1 MGNPAEENARIEAGA
16 SLSEL
21 AGGESRQNKFNC
33 SADDIAK
40 VVRELSEHGLG
51 LNSASGATQMATL
64 PKALQHR
71 GPRGL
76 STYEAVAA
84 GYLRIATRIKEL
96 KSTWDI
102 LTVRESYVGPDGL
115 FHAGV
120 ARYVLIGRI
129 DRSAKAH
136 LTSTLAAH
144 GVVGRGYADC
154 TNEIYK
160 PILGGKK
167 SEVCAAKGLKKST
180 NLREVCLAAGI
191 TVVNRQERVL
201 FARRLLDD
209 GEPRPIVRDRLM
221 ARFGIRRASAY
232 NAIDDALN
240 LSKKR
245 EKIWTSEAQNSTTAT
260 PHTRTKD

>member
-1 MGNPAEENARIEAGA
+1 MGAKKQNARSKAGA
-16 SLSEL
+16 SLPKL
-21 AGGESRQNKFNC
+21 AGGESGQNKFNNC

-51 LNSASGATQMATL
+51 LQSATGATQMATL

-129 DRSAKAH
+129 DRNAKAQG
-136 LTSTLAAH
+136 TL
-144 GVVGRGYADC
+144 DF
-154 TNEIYK
+154 
-160 PILGGKK
+160 GG
-167 SEVCAAKGLKKST
+167 A
-180 NLREVCLAAGI
+180 
-191 TVVNRQERVL
+191 
-201 FARRLLDD
+201 
-209 GEPRPIVRDRLM
+209 P
-221 ARFGIRRASAY
+221 
-232 NAIDDALN
+232 
-240 LSKKR
+240 
-245 EKIWTSEAQNSTTAT
+245 
-260 PHTRTKD
+260 

>member
-1 MGNPAEENARIEAGA
+1 MPNRKKRNARGKAGA
-16 SLSEL
+16 SLPKL
-21 AGGESRQNKFNC
+21 AGGESGLNKFKNC

-40 VVRELSEHGLG
+40 VVRELSEHGFGLG
-51 LNSASGATQMATL
+51 SASGATQMDTL

-129 DRSAKAH
+129 DRSAKAQG
-136 LTSTLAAH
+136 TF
-144 GVVGRGYADC
+144 DF
-154 TNEIYK
+154 
-160 PILGGKK
+160 GG
-167 SEVCAAKGLKKST
+167 
-180 NLREVCLAAGI
+180 
-191 TVVNRQERVL
+191 
-201 FARRLLDD
+201 
-209 GEPRPIVRDRLM
+209 
-221 ARFGIRRASAY
+221 
-232 NAIDDALN
+232 
-240 LSKKR
+240 
-245 EKIWTSEAQNSTTAT
+245 AQ
-260 PHTRTKD
+260 